1 MNYWEESSMALK
13 KVLTI
18 AGSDTS
24 AGAGMQADLK
34 TFQEHDTYGMVA
46 LTAVVTMDPQT
57 WSHDVTP
64 LPLDLLDKQLNT
76 AISIG
81 PDAIKTGMLGSE
93 EIIKRARQTY
103 DEADAE
109 IFVVDPVMVCKGE
122 DEVLNPGNTDAMIKE
137 LLPKAT
143 VVTPNLFEAGQLSGI
158 GKLSSI
164 DDMKKAAEKIHEL
177 GAQYVVIKGGK
188 ALESDKAYDLY
199 YDGQKHVLLST
210 DKFQSSYNH
219 GAGCTFAAAT
229 TANLANGES
238 PEDAIIHAKA
248 FVASAIKNGWKMNDF
263 VGPVDHGAS
272 NRIEKIEVYTEE
284 V

>member
-1 MNYWEESSMALK
+1 MALK

-34 TFQEHDTYGMVA
+34 TFQELDVYGMVA
-46 LTAVVTMDPQT
+46 LTSIVTMDKET

-64 LPLDLLDKQLNT
+64 IDMNVFEKQLET

-81 PDAIKTGMLGSE
+81 PNAIKTGMLGTQD
-93 EIIKRARQTY
+93 IIKRAG
-103 DEADAE
+103 DVFVESGADY
-109 IFVVDPVMVCKGE
+109 FVVDPVMVCKGE
-122 DEVLNPGNTDAMIKE
+122 DEVLNPGNTEAMIQY

-143 VVTPNLFEAGQLSGI
+143 VVTPNLFEAGQLSGL
-158 GKLSSI
+158 GKLTSI
-164 DDMKKAAEKIHEL
+164 EDMKKAAQVIYDKGTPHVI
-177 GAQYVVIKGGK
+177 IKGGK
-188 ALESDKAYDLY
+188 ALDQDKSYDLY
-199 YDGQKHVLLST
+199 YDGQQFYQLTT
-210 DKFQSSYNH
+210 DMFQQSYNH

-229 TANLANGES
+229 TAYLANGKS
-238 PEDAIIHAKA
+238 PKEAIIAAKA

-263 VGPVDHGAS
+263 VGPVDHGAY
-272 NRIEKIEVYTEE
+272 NRIEQINVEVTE

>member
-1 MNYWEESSMALK
+1 MALK

-34 TFQEHDTYGMVA
+34 TFQELDVYGMVA
-46 LTAVVTMDPQT
+46 LTSIVTMDKET

-64 LPLDLLDKQLNT
+64 IDMNVFEKQLET

-81 PDAIKTGMLGSE
+81 PDAIKTGMLGTQD
-93 EIIKRARQTY
+93 IIKRAGDVFVESGVDY
-103 DEADAE
+103 
-109 IFVVDPVMVCKGE
+109 FVVDPVMVCKGE
-122 DEVLNPGNTDAMIKE
+122 DEVLNPGNTEAMIQY

-143 VVTPNLFEAGQLSGI
+143 VVTPNLFEAGQLSGL
-158 GKLSSI
+158 GKLTSI
-164 DDMKKAAEKIHEL
+164 EDMKKAAQVIYDKGTPHVI
-177 GAQYVVIKGGK
+177 IKGGK
-188 ALESDKAYDLY
+188 ALDQDKSYDLY
-199 YDGQKHVLLST
+199 YDGQQFYQLTT
-210 DKFQSSYNH
+210 DMFQQSYNH

-229 TANLANGES
+229 TAYLANGKS
-238 PEDAIIHAKA
+238 PKEAIIAAKA

-263 VGPVDHGAS
+263 VGPVDHGAY
-272 NRIEKIEVYTEE
+272 NRIEQINVEVTE

>member
-1 MNYWEESSMALK
+1 MMALK

-34 TFQEHDTYGMVA
+34 TFQELDVYGMVA
-46 LTAVVTMDPQT
+46 LTSIVTMDKET

-64 LPLDLLDKQLNT
+64 IDMNVFEKQLET

-81 PDAIKTGMLGSE
+81 PDAIKTGMLGTQD
-93 EIIKRARQTY
+93 IIKRAG
-103 DEADAE
+103 DVFVESGADY
-109 IFVVDPVMVCKGE
+109 FVVDPVMVCKGE
-122 DEVLNPGNTDAMIKE
+122 DEVLNPGNTEAMIQY

-143 VVTPNLFEAGQLSGI
+143 VVTPNLFEAGQLSGL
-158 GKLSSI
+158 GKLTSI
-164 DDMKKAAEKIHEL
+164 EDMKKAAQVIYDKGTPHVI
-177 GAQYVVIKGGK
+177 IKGGK
-188 ALESDKAYDLY
+188 ALDQDKSYDLY
-199 YDGQKHVLLST
+199 YDGQQFYQLTT
-210 DKFQSSYNH
+210 DMFQQSYNH

-229 TANLANGES
+229 TAYLANGKYPKE
-238 PEDAIIHAKA
+238 AIIAAKA

-263 VGPVDHGAS
+263 VGPVDHGAY
-272 NRIEKIEVYTEE
+272 NRIEQINVEVTE

>member
-1 MNYWEESSMALK
+1 MALK

-34 TFQEHDTYGMVA
+34 TFQELDVYGMVA
-46 LTAVVTMDPQT
+46 LTSIVTMDKET

-64 LPLDLLDKQLNT
+64 IDMNIFEKQLET

-81 PDAIKTGMLGSE
+81 PNAIKTGMLGTQD
-93 EIIKRARQTY
+93 IIKRAG
-103 DEADAE
+103 DVFVESGADY
-109 IFVVDPVMVCKGE
+109 FVVDPVMVCKGE
-122 DEVLNPGNTDAMIKE
+122 DEVLNPGNTEAMIQY

-143 VVTPNLFEAGQLSGI
+143 VVTPNLFEAGQLSGL
-158 GKLSSI
+158 GKLTSI
-164 DDMKKAAEKIHEL
+164 EDMKKAAQVIYDKGTPHVI
-177 GAQYVVIKGGK
+177 IKGGK
-188 ALESDKAYDLY
+188 ALDQDKSYDLY
-199 YDGQKHVLLST
+199 YDGQQFYQLTT
-210 DKFQSSYNH
+210 DMFQQSYNH

-229 TANLANGES
+229 TAYLANGKS
-238 PEDAIIHAKA
+238 PKEAIIAAKA

-263 VGPVDHGAS
+263 VGPVDHGAY
-272 NRIEKIEVYTEE
+272 NRIEQINVEVTE